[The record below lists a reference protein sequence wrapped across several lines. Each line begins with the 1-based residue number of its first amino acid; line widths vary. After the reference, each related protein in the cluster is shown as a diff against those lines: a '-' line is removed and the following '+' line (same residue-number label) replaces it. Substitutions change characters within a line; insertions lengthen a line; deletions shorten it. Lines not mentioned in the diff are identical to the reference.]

1 MKIMPIRYVADV
13 AAAARFY
20 SALGL
25 AGGDGSRSGNWLELE
40 SPGGSLGLH
49 IVRESHGDGARE
61 VELSFVAG
69 EPLETVA
76 ARLAAAG
83 FPAGPIMD
91 ENFGR
96 SMVVHDPDGAA
107 VQINEHDPELYT

>member
-1 MKIMPIRYVADV
+1 MSIRYVADV

-25 AGGDGSRSGNWLELE
+25 AGGDGSRSGNWRELE
-40 SPGGSLGLH
+40 STGGTLGLH
-49 IVRESHGDGARE
+49 IVRESGGDDARQ
-61 VELSFVAG
+61 VELSFVTA
-69 EPLETVA
+69 EPLEKVA
-76 ARLAAAG
+76 ARLVAAG
-83 FPAGPIMD
+83 YPAGPIMD

-107 VQINEHDPELYT
+107 LQINEHDPELYT

>member
-1 MKIMPIRYVADV
+1 MKVMPIRYVADV

-40 SPGGSLGLH
+40 PSGGALGLH
-49 IVRESHGDGARE
+49 VIRQSQGDDARH
-61 VELSFVAG
+61 VELAFVAE
-69 EPLETVA
+69 EPLEKVA
-76 ARLAAAG
+76 ARLAEAG
-83 FPAGPIMD
+83 FPAGPIID

-96 SMVVHDPDGAA
+96 SMLVRDPDGLT

>member
-1 MKIMPIRYVADV
+1 VKIMPIRYVADV

-25 AGGDGSRSGNWLELE
+25 KGGDGSRSGNWLELE

-49 IVRESHGDGARE
+49 VVRDSRGDDARH

-69 EPLETVA
+69 EPLEKVA
-76 ARLAAAG
+76 ERLAAAG

-107 VQINEHDPELYT
+107 VQINEHDAELYT